1 MALRTEFAELK
12 EKWAKARLDG
22 RISLDEILEL
32 SSEAIDV
39 ADPVLAALQ
48 PGNQEAVDSLS
59 DELTQ
64 LMLDVV
70 KDLPSGRFLGRQ
82 AAITGVNLGVPW
94 IVHGAATSGVR
105 LRAWFDANV
114 LPKTQGVE
122 TVLHKF
128 NVKFAA

>member
-94 IVHGAATSGVR
+94 IVQGAATSGVR

-114 LPKTQGVE
+114 LPKTQGIE